1 MIIFF
6 RFISLVWNVFLW
18 SPPARRQMAILTM
31 GLVYLPVLS
40 WAQAPAFGPAVVV
53 GSLVDASGQSTVTGT
68 AIDAQG
74 YVYVTG
80 SYYGTAQ
87 FGRFTLTSA
96 ITQAYVAK
104 LDGAGSFQWV
114 RTVDGPYFSV
124 GTGVTVDEWGKVTI
138 VGTFSEATA
147 TFGPFTLTNA
157 NQASHTSDIYV
168 AQLDAAGTWLWA
180 TQAGGE
186 GFDGATAVALDDAGS
201 VYVGGSYSSA
211 TATFGRTTLTNA
223 NPATT
228 SANSYDLFV
237 GKLTPQGSWQWARG
251 GGGSRHDASRAL
263 AVTASGAVYVAG
275 FTERASAVFGPFAL
289 PNAAGTNETVLV
301 AKLDTNGNWQ
311 WVATGAGGVNDE
323 SSAAL
328 ALDAAGNAYVAGSFT
343 SPTATFGATTLV
355 NTGYG
360 GGGYGDIF
368 VARLDASGNWQWAVR
383 AGSATH
389 DTGTNLVFDA
399 TGQLV
404 VGGTFSGNTAQ
415 FGATSLAN
423 TAGGGGAFNPS
434 SVFLAYLSPAGTW
447 LGAVASKGGATS
459 NPCA

>member
-228 SANSYDLFV
+228 CL
-237 GKLTPQGSWQWARG
+237 WA
-251 GGGSRHDASRAL
+251 S
-263 AVTASGAVYVAG
+263 
-275 FTERASAVFGPFAL
+275 
-289 PNAAGTNETVLV
+289 
-301 AKLDTNGNWQ
+301 
-311 WVATGAGGVNDE
+311 
-323 SSAAL
+323 
-328 ALDAAGNAYVAGSFT
+328 
-343 SPTATFGATTLV
+343 
-355 NTGYG
+355 
-360 GGGYGDIF
+360 
-368 VARLDASGNWQWAVR
+368 
-383 AGSATH
+383 
-389 DTGTNLVFDA
+389 
-399 TGQLV
+399 
-404 VGGTFSGNTAQ
+404 
-415 FGATSLAN
+415 
-423 TAGGGGAFNPS
+423 
-434 SVFLAYLSPAGTW
+434 
-447 LGAVASKGGATS
+447 
-459 NPCA
+459 